1 MINCYPKEKNSVF
14 NNSLLDKDLPDF
26 PIYIQDYPKLPKAK
40 PASEIIKLAASQEL
54 LCLTIGGAAR

>member
-1 MINCYPKEKNSVF
+1 MIICYPKEKNSVF